1 MPYERSFDE
10 ATGPLQGVCRHLRS
24 KAIYVA
30 GQLEPPAEMEQTGSG
45 HCWCNCTGH
54 ILGPDDQTVDR
65 RGCNSNRSCYEAVL

>member
-10 ATGPLQGVCRHLRS
+10 EHGPLPVICRHLRS

-30 GQLEPPAEMEQTGSG
+30 GQLEPPADLLTIGSG
-45 HCWCNCTGH
+45 HCWCNHTQH

-65 RGCNSNRSCYEAVL
+65 RGCNANRSCYEAAL